1 MQDGR
6 NAGLILVGICSG
18 SVGTHGEI
26 KVRSFTDNP
35 RRFMSGNVVIIGAN
49 EYRIERARTQRRQ
62 PVVKLVGVDT
72 PDQAQKLNNQD
83 ICIKEESVAT
93 LPEDQYYH
101 FQLLGME
108 VVTISG
114 DRLGT
119 LTEILMT
126 GSNDVYVIKGDI
138 EILIPAISGVIVR
151 VDVSLAEMTV
161 DLPEGL

>member
-1 MQDGR
+1 MCIRDR
-6 NAGLILVGICSG
+6 
-18 SVGTHGEI
+18 
-26 KVRSFTDNP
+26 
-35 RRFMSGNVVIIGAN
+35 
-49 EYRIERARTQRRQ
+49 
-62 PVVKLVGVDT
+62 
-72 PDQAQKLNNQD
+72 
-83 ICIKEESVAT
+83 CIKEESVAT